1 MASVS
6 GKVVLAVLESR
17 DRRTREAYGAMVAMY
32 QALVAELVDGRLVSP
47 ASLAQRLELAH
58 DRVAEDVHGQ
68 MARAMLAH
76 VLDWL
81 QTMHP
86 DLPAP
91 EPGWCTL
98 PPPEEAT

>member
-32 QALVAELVDGRLVSP
+32 QALVAELVDGRLVS
-47 ASLAQRLELAH
+47 AVSLIERLQLAH
-58 DRVAEDVHGQ
+58 DRVTDDVHGQ

-81 QTMHP
+81 NTIHP

-91 EPGWCTL
+91 EPGWCAL
-98 PPPEEAT
+98 PPPDEQ